1 MEFLFEKSLMGFCT
15 HSIKIVKTI
24 GLILSFLATF
34 LLADLVAEN
43 THDPEEIK
51 AKVAYVKIPQLEDLE
66 NNPVYIG
73 QIIGVTY
80 ELLLF
85 DAEFLEAKIKDEL
98 DKTQI
103 ELLSKMPKWKKVEKE
118 LFRATYYYKI
128 KGVKASIPPL
138 EVSAFS
144 NKDKYIDYSI
154 APKVTLQVTDLSK
167 NSRYA
172 NVMAKDLQV
181 LQYKTKDYDDKN
193 NILVVELAFKE
204 ANWEDFHIKEAI
216 KQGFDNASL
225 NQIKAKEGSVF
236 YYCVLPK
243 TIQNLSFDYFSLSNR
258 QFKTLSFSTI
268 PTQDTTGIQSDLI
281 PKNNFLVFSNVALL
295 ALCVF
300 FLVLFFLVL
309 FFIFGRKLIFLG
321 LGILCLGFVLYHLLF
336 TQKSALLLAHKKIR
350 ILPTQNSTILGL
362 SKNEMPIKIV
372 GSHGD
377 YYKILTPHEQIGW
390 VKKDEVK

>member
-1 MEFLFEKSLMGFCT
+1 MGFLFEKSLMSFCT
-15 HSIKIVKTI
+15 HSIKTLKII
-24 GLILSFLATF
+24 SLILSFLAAF
-34 LLADLVAEN
+34 LVAEDA
-43 THDPEEIK
+43 HDPEEIK

-66 NNPVYIG
+66 NTPVYIG
-73 QIIGVTY
+73 QTIGVTY
-80 ELLLF
+80 DLLLF
-85 DAEFLEAKIKDEL
+85 DAEFLEAKIKDGL

-128 KGVKASIPPL
+128 KGIRASVPSL

-144 NKDKYIDYSI
+144 NKDKYIDHSI
-154 APKVTLQVTDLSK
+154 APKVALQVTDLSK
-167 NSRYA
+167 NPRYA

-181 LQYKTKDYDDKN
+181 VQYKTKDYDDKN
-193 NILVVELAFKE
+193 NILVMELAFKE
-204 ANWEDFHIKEAI
+204 ATWEDFHIKEAI

-258 QFKTLSFSTI
+258 QFKTLSFSAI

-295 ALCVF
+295 ALCV
-300 FLVLFFLVL
+300 FFLVL

-362 SKNEMPIKIV
+362 SKDEMPIKIL
-372 GSHGD
+372 GSHDD

>member
-1 MEFLFEKSLMGFCT
+1 MGFLFEKSLMGFCT
-15 HSIKIVKTI
+15 HPIKILKI
-24 GLILSFLATF
+24 ISLILSLLVTF
-34 LLADLVAEN
+34 LVAEETN
-43 THDPEEIK
+43 ESEEIK

-80 ELLLF
+80 DLLLF
-85 DAEFLEAKIKDEL
+85 DAEFLEAKIKDGL

-128 KGVKASIPPL
+128 KGVKAIIPSL

-144 NKDKYIDYSI
+144 NKDKYIDHSI
-154 APKVTLQVTDLSK
+154 APKVALQVTDLSK
-167 NSRYA
+167 NPRYA
-172 NVMAKDLQV
+172 NIMAKNLQV

-193 NILVVELAFKE
+193 NILVMEIAFKE
-204 ANWEDFHIKEAI
+204 ATWEDFHIKEAI

-243 TIQNLSFDYFSLSNR
+243 TLQNLSFDYFSLSNR

-300 FLVLFFLVL
+300 FLVLFF
-309 FFIFGRKLIFLG
+309 IFGRKLIFLG

-362 SKNEMPIKIV
+362 SKDEMPIKIL
-372 GSHGD
+372 GSHDD

>member
-1 MEFLFEKSLMGFCT
+1 MGFLFEKSLMSFCT
-15 HSIKIVKTI
+15 HSIKILKI
-24 GLILSFLATF
+24 ISLILSFLVSF
-34 LLADLVAEN
+34 LVAEN
-43 THDPEEIK
+43 ANEPEEIK
-51 AKVAYVKIPQLEDLE
+51 AKVVYVKIPQLEDLE

-80 ELLLF
+80 DLLLF
-85 DAEFLEAKIKDEL
+85 DAAFLEAKIKDGW

-103 ELLSKMPKWKKVEKE
+103 ELLSKMPKWKKAEKE

-128 KGVKASIPPL
+128 KGVKAIIPSL

-144 NKDKYIDYSI
+144 NKDKYIDHSI
-154 APKVTLQVTDLSK
+154 APKVILQVTDLSK
-167 NSRYA
+167 NPRYA

-181 LQYKTKDYDDKN
+181 VQYKTKDYDDKN
-193 NILVVELAFKE
+193 NILVMELAFKE
-204 ANWEDFHIKEAI
+204 ATWEDFHIKEAL

-243 TIQNLSFDYFSLSNR
+243 TIQNLSFDYFSLSNK

-295 ALCVF
+295 ALCV
-300 FLVLFFLVL
+300 FFLVL

-362 SKNEMPIKIV
+362 SKNEMPIKIL
-372 GSHGD
+372 GSHDD

>member
-1 MEFLFEKSLMGFCT
+1 M
-15 HSIKIVKTI
+15 IKPCFNFHAFSMKTI
-24 GLILSFLATF
+24 TIVSLILSFWVTF
-34 LLADLVAEN
+34 LVAEETN
-43 THDPEEIK
+43 ESEEIK

-80 ELLLF
+80 DLLLF

-144 NKDKYIDYSI
+144 NKDKYIDHSI
-154 APKVTLQVTDLSK
+154 APKVALQVTDLSK
-167 NSRYA
+167 NPRYA

-181 LQYKTKDYDDKN
+181 VQYKTKDYDDKN
-193 NILVVELAFKE
+193 NILVMEIAFKE
-204 ANWEDFHIKEAI
+204 ATWEDFHIKEAI

-243 TIQNLSFDYFSLSNR
+243 TIQNLSFDYFSLSNK

-268 PTQDTTGIQSDLI
+268 PTQDITGIQSDLI

-295 ALCVF
+295 ALCV
-300 FLVLFFLVL
+300 FFLVL

-362 SKNEMPIKIV
+362 SKDEMPIKIL
-372 GSHGD
+372 GSHDD

>member
-1 MEFLFEKSLMGFCT
+1 MGFLFEKSLMTFCAY
-15 HSIKIVKTI
+15 SIKIVKTI

-34 LLADLVAEN
+34 LVADLVAEN

-51 AKVAYVKIPQLEDLE
+51 AKVVYVKIPRLEDLE

-73 QIIGVTY
+73 QTIGVTY
-80 ELLLF
+80 DLLLF

-128 KGVKASIPPL
+128 KGIKASIPSL

-167 NSRYA
+167 NPRYA

-204 ANWEDFHIKEAI
+204 ANWEDFHIKEAL

-300 FLVLFFLVL
+300 FLVLFF
-309 FFIFGRKLIFLG
+309 IFGHKLIFLG
-321 LGILCLGFVLYHLLF
+321 LGILCLGFVLYNLLF

-362 SKNEMPIKIV
+362 SKNEMPIKIL
-372 GSHGD
+372 GSHDD

>member
-1 MEFLFEKSLMGFCT
+1 MGFLFEKSLMSFCA
-15 HSIKIVKTI
+15 HSIKILKI
-24 GLILSFLATF
+24 ISLILS
-34 LLADLVAEN
+34 LLVAFLVAEDA
-43 THDPEEIK
+43 HEPEEIK

-66 NNPVYIG
+66 NTPVYIG
-73 QIIGVTY
+73 QTIGVTY
-80 ELLLF
+80 DLLLF
-85 DAEFLEAKIKDEL
+85 DAEFLEAKIKDGL

-103 ELLSKMPKWKKVEKE
+103 ELLNKMPKWKKVEQE

-128 KGVKASIPPL
+128 KGIRASIPSL

-144 NKDKYIDYSI
+144 NKDKYIDHSI
-154 APKVTLQVTDLSK
+154 APKVALQVTDLSK
-167 NSRYA
+167 NPRYA

-181 LQYKTKDYDDKN
+181 VQYKTKDYDDKN
-193 NILVVELAFKE
+193 NILVMELAFKE
-204 ANWEDFHIKEAI
+204 ANWEDFHVKEAI

-243 TIQNLSFDYFSLSNR
+243 TLQNLSFDYFSLSNR
-258 QFKTLSFSTI
+258 QFKTLSFSAI

-300 FLVLFFLVL
+300 FLVLFF
-309 FFIFGRKLIFLG
+309 IFGRKLIFLG
-321 LGILCLGFVLYHLLF
+321 LGVLCLGFVLYNLLF

-362 SKNEMPIKIV
+362 SRDEMPIKIL
-372 GSHGD
+372 GSHDD

>member
-1 MEFLFEKSLMGFCT
+1 MGFLFEKSLMSFCA
-15 HSIKIVKTI
+15 HSIKILKI
-24 GLILSFLATF
+24 ISLILS
-34 LLADLVAEN
+34 LLAAFLVAEDA
-43 THDPEEIK
+43 HEPEEIK

-66 NNPVYIG
+66 NTPVYIG
-73 QIIGVTY
+73 QTIGVTY
-80 ELLLF
+80 DLLLF
-85 DAEFLEAKIKDEL
+85 DAEFLEAKIKDGL

-128 KGVKASIPPL
+128 KGIRASIPSL

-154 APKVTLQVTDLSK
+154 APKVALQVTDLSK
-167 NSRYA
+167 NPRYA

-181 LQYKTKDYDDKN
+181 VQYKTKDYDDKN
-193 NILVVELAFKE
+193 NILVMELAFKE
-204 ANWEDFHIKEAI
+204 ANWEDFRIKEAI

-243 TIQNLSFDYFSLSNR
+243 TLQNLSFDYFSLSNR
-258 QFKTLSFSTI
+258 QFKTLSFSAI

-300 FLVLFFLVL
+300 FLVLFF
-309 FFIFGRKLIFLG
+309 IFGRKLIFLG
-321 LGILCLGFVLYHLLF
+321 LGVLCLGFVLYHLLF

-362 SKNEMPIKIV
+362 SRDEMPIKIL
-372 GSHGD
+372 GSHDD

>member
-1 MEFLFEKSLMGFCT
+1 MGFLFEKSLMTFCT

-24 GLILSFLATF
+24 GLVLSFLTAFLVTF
-34 LLADLVAEN
+34 LVAEN
-43 THDPEEIK
+43 ANEPEEIK
-51 AKVAYVKIPQLEDLE
+51 AKVVYVKIPQLEDLE

-73 QIIGVTY
+73 QTIGVTY
-80 ELLLF
+80 DLLLF

-118 LFRATYYYKI
+118 LFRAIYYYKI
-128 KGVKASIPPL
+128 KGIKASIPPL

-167 NSRYA
+167 NPRYA

-204 ANWEDFHIKEAI
+204 ANWEDFHIKEAL

-268 PTQDTTGIQSDLI
+268 PTQDNTGTQSDLI

-300 FLVLFFLVL
+300 FLVLFF
-309 FFIFGRKLIFLG
+309 IFGHKLIFLG
-321 LGILCLGFVLYHLLF
+321 LGILCLGFVLYNLLF
-336 TQKSALLLAHKKIR
+336 TQKSALLLAHQKIR

-362 SKNEMPIKIV
+362 SKNEMPIKIL
-372 GSHGD
+372 GSHDD

>member
-1 MEFLFEKSLMGFCT
+1 MGFLFEKSLMSFCA
-15 HSIKIVKTI
+15 HSIKIIKI
-24 GLILSFLATF
+24 ISLILS
-34 LLADLVAEN
+34 LLVAFLVAEDA
-43 THDPEEIK
+43 HEPEEIK

-66 NNPVYIG
+66 NTPVYIG
-73 QIIGVTY
+73 QTIGVTY
-80 ELLLF
+80 DLLLF
-85 DAEFLEAKIKDEL
+85 DAEFLEAKIKDGL

-128 KGVKASIPPL
+128 KGIKAIIPSL

-144 NKDKYIDYSI
+144 NKDKYIDHSI
-154 APKVTLQVTDLSK
+154 APKVALQVTDLSK
-167 NSRYA
+167 NPRYA

-181 LQYKTKDYDDKN
+181 VQYKTKDYDDKN
-193 NILVVELAFKE
+193 NILVMELAFKE

-243 TIQNLSFDYFSLSNR
+243 TLQNLSFDYFSLSNR
-258 QFKTLSFSTI
+258 QFKTLSFSAI

-300 FLVLFFLVL
+300 FLVLFF
-309 FFIFGRKLIFLG
+309 IFGRKLIFLG
-321 LGILCLGFVLYHLLF
+321 LGVLCLGFVLYHLLF

-362 SKNEMPIKIV
+362 SKDEMPIKIL
-372 GSHGD
+372 GSHDD

>member
-1 MEFLFEKSLMGFCT
+1 MTFCAR
-15 HSIKIVKTI
+15 SIKIVKTI
-24 GLILSFLATF
+24 GLILSFLAAF
-34 LLADLVAEN
+34 LVAEN

-51 AKVAYVKIPQLEDLE
+51 AKVVYVKIPRLEDLE

-73 QIIGVTY
+73 QTIGVTY
-80 ELLLF
+80 DLLLF

-167 NSRYA
+167 NPRYA

-204 ANWEDFHIKEAI
+204 ANWEDFHIKEAL

-225 NQIKAKEGSVF
+225 SQIKAKEGSVF
-236 YYCVLPK
+236 YFCVLPK

-300 FLVLFFLVL
+300 FLVLFF
-309 FFIFGRKLIFLG
+309 IFGRKLIFLG
-321 LGILCLGFVLYHLLF
+321 LGILCLGFVLYNLLF

-362 SKNEMPIKIV
+362 SKNEMPIKIL
-372 GSHGD
+372 GSHDD

>member
-1 MEFLFEKSLMGFCT
+1 MKALA
-15 HSIKIVKTI
+15 II

-34 LLADLVAEN
+34 LVADDTNQNANEQ
-43 THDPEEIK
+43 EEIK
-51 AKVAYVKIPQLEDLE
+51 AKVAYVKISRLEDLE

-73 QIIGVTY
+73 QVIGVTY
-80 ELLLF
+80 DLLLF
-85 DAEFLEAKIKDEL
+85 DAQFLEAKIKDDL

-103 ELLSKMPKWKKVEKE
+103 EPLSKMPKWKKVEKE

-128 KGVKASIPPL
+128 KGMKASIPSL

-154 APKVTLQVTDLSK
+154 APKVDLQVTDLSQ
-167 NSRYA
+167 NPRYA
-172 NVMAKDLQV
+172 KIMAKDLQV

-193 NILVVELAFKE
+193 NILVMELAFKE
-204 ANWEDFHIKEAI
+204 ANWEDFNIKEAI

-225 NQIKAKEGSVF
+225 NQIKAKEGNVF

-243 TIQNLSFDYFSLSNR
+243 TLQSLSFDYFSLSNR
-258 QFKTLSFSTI
+258 QFKTLSFSVI
-268 PTQDTTGIQSDLI
+268 PTQDTTGIQSDLV
-281 PKNNFLVFSNVALL
+281 PKNNFLVFSNVVLL
-295 ALCVF
+295 ALCV
-300 FLVLFFLVL
+300 FFLVL

-336 TQKSALLLAHKKIR
+336 TQKSAVLLAHKKIR

-362 SKNEMPIKIV
+362 SKNEMPIKIL
-372 GSHGD
+372 GSHDD
-377 YYKILTPHEQIGW
+377 YYKVLTPHEQIGW
-390 VKKDEVK
+390 VKKNEIK

>member
-1 MEFLFEKSLMGFCT
+1 MGFLFEKSLMSFCA
-15 HSIKIVKTI
+15 HSIKILKI
-24 GLILSFLATF
+24 ISLILS
-34 LLADLVAEN
+34 LLVAFLVAEDA
-43 THDPEEIK
+43 HEPEEIK

-66 NNPVYIG
+66 NTPVYIG
-73 QIIGVTY
+73 QTIGVTY
-80 ELLLF
+80 DLLLF
-85 DAEFLEAKIKDEL
+85 DAEFLEAKIKDGL

-103 ELLSKMPKWKKVEKE
+103 ELLNKMPKWKKVEKE

-128 KGVKASIPPL
+128 KGIRASIPSL

-144 NKDKYIDYSI
+144 NKDKYIDHSI
-154 APKVTLQVTDLSK
+154 APKVALQVTDLSK
-167 NSRYA
+167 NPRYA

-181 LQYKTKDYDDKN
+181 VQYKTKDYDDKN
-193 NILVVELAFKE
+193 NILVMELAFKE
-204 ANWEDFHIKEAI
+204 ANWEDFHVKEAI

-243 TIQNLSFDYFSLSNR
+243 TLQNLSFDYFSLSNR
-258 QFKTLSFSTI
+258 QFKTLSFSAI

-300 FLVLFFLVL
+300 FLVLFF
-309 FFIFGRKLIFLG
+309 IFGRKLIFLG
-321 LGILCLGFVLYHLLF
+321 LGILCLGFVLYNLLF

-362 SKNEMPIKIV
+362 SRDEMPIKIL
-372 GSHGD
+372 GSHDD

>member
-1 MEFLFEKSLMGFCT
+1 MTFCA

-24 GLILSFLATF
+24 GLILSFLAAF
-34 LLADLVAEN
+34 LVAEN

-51 AKVAYVKIPQLEDLE
+51 AKVVYVKIPRLEDLE

-73 QIIGVTY
+73 QTIGVTY
-80 ELLLF
+80 DLLLF

-128 KGVKASIPPL
+128 KGVKASIPSL

-144 NKDKYIDYSI
+144 NKDKYIDHSI

-167 NSRYA
+167 NPRYA

-204 ANWEDFHIKEAI
+204 ATWEDFHIKEAL

-243 TIQNLSFDYFSLSNR
+243 TLQNLSFDYFSLSNK
-258 QFKTLSFSTI
+258 QFKTLSFSAI

-295 ALCVF
+295 ALCV
-300 FLVLFFLVL
+300 FFLVL

-362 SKNEMPIKIV
+362 SKNEMPIKIL
-372 GSHGD
+372 GSHDD

>member
-1 MEFLFEKSLMGFCT
+1 MGFLFEKSLMSFCA
-15 HSIKIVKTI
+15 HSIKIIKVI
-24 GLILSFLATF
+24 GLILS
-34 LLADLVAEN
+34 LLAAFLVAEGA
-43 THDPEEIK
+43 HDPEEIK

-66 NNPVYIG
+66 NTPVYIG
-73 QIIGVTY
+73 QTIGVTY
-80 ELLLF
+80 DLLLF
-85 DAEFLEAKIKDEL
+85 DAEFLEAKIKDGL

-103 ELLSKMPKWKKVEKE
+103 ELLNKMPKWKKVEKE

-128 KGVKASIPPL
+128 KGIRASVPSL

-144 NKDKYIDYSI
+144 NKDKYIDHSI

-167 NSRYA
+167 NPRYA

-181 LQYKTKDYDDKN
+181 VQYKTKDYDDKN
-193 NILVVELAFKE
+193 NILVMELAFKE

-243 TIQNLSFDYFSLSNR
+243 TLQSLSFDYFSLSNR
-258 QFKTLSFSTI
+258 QFKTLSFSAI

-300 FLVLFFLVL
+300 FLVLFF
-309 FFIFGRKLIFLG
+309 IFGRKLIFLG
-321 LGILCLGFVLYHLLF
+321 LGILCLGFVLYNLLF

-362 SKNEMPIKIV
+362 SKDEMPIKIL
-372 GSHGD
+372 GSHDD

>member
-1 MEFLFEKSLMGFCT
+1 MGFLFEKSLMSFFA
-15 HSIKIVKTI
+15 HPIKILRI
-24 GLILSFLATF
+24 ISLILSFLAGF
-34 LLADLVAEN
+34 LVAEN
-43 THDPEEIK
+43 TSEPEEIK

-80 ELLLF
+80 DLLLF
-85 DAEFLEAKIKDEL
+85 DAEFLEAKIKDGL

-103 ELLSKMPKWKKVEKE
+103 ELLNKMPKWKKVEKE

-128 KGVKASIPPL
+128 KGIKASIPPL

-144 NKDKYIDYSI
+144 NKDKYIDHSI
-154 APKVTLQVTDLSK
+154 APKVALQVTDLSK
-167 NSRYA
+167 NPRYA

-181 LQYKTKDYDDKN
+181 VQYKTKDYDDKN
-193 NILVVELAFKE
+193 NILVMEIAFKE
-204 ANWEDFHIKEAI
+204 ATWEDFHIKEAL

-243 TIQNLSFDYFSLSNR
+243 TLQNLSFDYFSLSNK

-295 ALCVF
+295 ALCV
-300 FLVLFFLVL
+300 FFLVL

-362 SKNEMPIKIV
+362 SKNEMPIKIL
-372 GSHGD
+372 GSHDD

>member
-1 MEFLFEKSLMGFCT
+1 MGFLFEKSLMTFCT
-15 HSIKIVKTI
+15 HPIKIIKTI
-24 GLILSFLATF
+24 SLVLSLLATF
-34 LLADLVAEN
+34 LVADLVAEN

-51 AKVAYVKIPQLEDLE
+51 AKVVYVKIPRLEDLE

-73 QIIGVTY
+73 QTIGVTY
-80 ELLLF
+80 DLLLF

-167 NSRYA
+167 NPRYA

-204 ANWEDFHIKEAI
+204 ANWEDFHIKEAL

-225 NQIKAKEGSVF
+225 SQIKAKEGSVF

-300 FLVLFFLVL
+300 FLVLFF
-309 FFIFGRKLIFLG
+309 IFGRKLIFLG
-321 LGILCLGFVLYHLLF
+321 LGILCLGFVLYNLLF

-362 SKNEMPIKIV
+362 SKNEMPIKIL
-372 GSHGD
+372 GSHDD

>member
-1 MEFLFEKSLMGFCT
+1 MGFLFEKSLMGFCA

-24 GLILSFLATF
+24 GLILSLLATF
-34 LLADLVAEN
+34 LVAEN

-73 QIIGVTY
+73 QTIGITY
-80 ELLLF
+80 DLLLF
-85 DAEFLEAKIKDEL
+85 DAEFLEAKIKDGL

-128 KGVKASIPPL
+128 KGVKASIPSL

-144 NKDKYIDYSI
+144 NKDKYIDHSI

-167 NSRYA
+167 NPRYA

-204 ANWEDFHIKEAI
+204 ANWEDFHIKEAL

-300 FLVLFFLVL
+300 FLVLFF
-309 FFIFGRKLIFLG
+309 IFWRKLIFLG
-321 LGILCLGFVLYHLLF
+321 LGILCLGFVLYNLLF

-362 SKNEMPIKIV
+362 SKNEMPIKIL
-372 GSHGD
+372 GSHDD

>member
-1 MEFLFEKSLMGFCT
+1 MGFLFEKSLMSFFA
-15 HSIKIVKTI
+15 HSIKILKI
-24 GLILSFLATF
+24 ISLILSFWVSFWTSF
-34 LLADLVAEN
+34 LVAEN
-43 THDPEEIK
+43 TSESEEIK
-51 AKVAYVKIPQLEDLE
+51 AKVVYVKIPQLEDLE

-80 ELLLF
+80 DLLLF
-85 DAEFLEAKIKDEL
+85 DAEFLEAKIKDGL

-103 ELLSKMPKWKKVEKE
+103 ELLNKMPKWKKVEKE

-128 KGVKASIPPL
+128 KGVKASIPSL

-144 NKDKYIDYSI
+144 NKDKYIDHSI
-154 APKVTLQVTDLSK
+154 APKVALQVTDLSK
-167 NSRYA
+167 NPRYA

-181 LQYKTKDYDDKN
+181 VQYKTKDYDDKN
-193 NILVVELAFKE
+193 NILVMELAFKE
-204 ANWEDFHIKEAI
+204 ATWEDFHIKEAI

-243 TIQNLSFDYFSLSNR
+243 TLQNLSFDYFSLSNK
-258 QFKTLSFSTI
+258 QFKTLSFSAI

-295 ALCVF
+295 ALCV
-300 FLVLFFLVL
+300 FFLVL

-362 SKNEMPIKIV
+362 SKNEMPIKIL
-372 GSHGD
+372 GSHDD

-390 VKKDEVK
+390 VKKDEIK

>member
-1 MEFLFEKSLMGFCT
+1 MTFCT
-15 HSIKIVKTI
+15 RSIKIVKTI
-24 GLILSFLATF
+24 GLILSLLATF
-34 LLADLVAEN
+34 LVADLVAEN

-51 AKVAYVKIPQLEDLE
+51 AKVVYVKIPRLEDLE

-73 QIIGVTY
+73 QTIGVTY
-80 ELLLF
+80 DLLLF

-118 LFRATYYYKI
+118 LFRAIYYYKI
-128 KGVKASIPPL
+128 KGIKASIPPL

-167 NSRYA
+167 NPRYA

-204 ANWEDFHIKEAI
+204 ANWEDFHIKEAL

-243 TIQNLSFDYFSLSNR
+243 TLQNLSFDYFSLSNR

-281 PKNNFLVFSNVALL
+281 PKNNFLVFSNVTLL

-300 FLVLFFLVL
+300 FLVLFF
-309 FFIFGRKLIFLG
+309 IFGCKLIFLG
-321 LGILCLGFVLYHLLF
+321 LGILCLGFVLYNLLF

-362 SKNEMPIKIV
+362 SKNEMPIKIL
-372 GSHGD
+372 GSHDD

>member
-1 MEFLFEKSLMGFCT
+1 MTFCT

-24 GLILSFLATF
+24 GLILSLLATF
-34 LLADLVAEN
+34 LVADLIAEN

-73 QIIGVTY
+73 QTIGVTY
-80 ELLLF
+80 DLLLF

-128 KGVKASIPPL
+128 KGIKASIPPL

-167 NSRYA
+167 NPRYA

-204 ANWEDFHIKEAI
+204 ANWEDFHIKEAL

-300 FLVLFFLVL
+300 FLVLFF
-309 FFIFGRKLIFLG
+309 IFGRKLIFLG

-362 SKNEMPIKIV
+362 SKNEMPIKIL
-372 GSHGD
+372 GSHDD

>member
-1 MEFLFEKSLMGFCT
+1 MGFLFEKSLMGFCA

-24 GLILSFLATF
+24 GLILSLLATF
-34 LLADLVAEN
+34 LVADLVAEN
-43 THDPEEIK
+43 AHDTEEIK
-51 AKVAYVKIPQLEDLE
+51 AKVVYVKIPQLEDLE

-80 ELLLF
+80 DLLLF
-85 DAEFLEAKIKDEL
+85 DAQFLEAKIKDGL

-128 KGVKASIPPL
+128 KGVKASIPSL

-144 NKDKYIDYSI
+144 NKDKYIDHSI

-167 NSRYA
+167 NPRYA
-172 NVMAKDLQV
+172 NIMAKDLQV

-204 ANWEDFHIKEAI
+204 ANWEDFHIKEAL

-300 FLVLFFLVL
+300 FLVLFF
-309 FFIFGRKLIFLG
+309 IFGRKLIFLG

-362 SKNEMPIKIV
+362 SKNEMPIKIL
-372 GSHGD
+372 GSHDD

>member
-1 MEFLFEKSLMGFCT
+1 MGFLFEKSLMSFCA
-15 HSIKIVKTI
+15 HSIKIIKVI
-24 GLILSFLATF
+24 GLILSFLAAF
-34 LLADLVAEN
+34 LVAEDA
-43 THDPEEIK
+43 HEPEEIK

-66 NNPVYIG
+66 NTPVYIG
-73 QIIGVTY
+73 QTIGVTY
-80 ELLLF
+80 DLLLF
-85 DAEFLEAKIKDEL
+85 DAEFLEAKIKDGL

-128 KGVKASIPPL
+128 KGIKAIIPSL

-154 APKVTLQVTDLSK
+154 APKVALQVTDLSK
-167 NSRYA
+167 NPRYA

-181 LQYKTKDYDDKN
+181 VQYKTKDYDDKN
-193 NILVVELAFKE
+193 NILVMELAFKE
-204 ANWEDFHIKEAI
+204 ATWEDFHIKEAI

-225 NQIKAKEGSVF
+225 NQVKAKEGSVF

-243 TIQNLSFDYFSLSNR
+243 TLQNLSFDYFSLSNR
-258 QFKTLSFSTI
+258 QFKTLSFSAI

-300 FLVLFFLVL
+300 FLVLFF
-309 FFIFGRKLIFLG
+309 IFGRKLIFLG
-321 LGILCLGFVLYHLLF
+321 LGILCLGFVLYNLLF

-362 SKNEMPIKIV
+362 SKDEMPIKIL
-372 GSHGD
+372 GSHDD

-390 VKKDEVK
+390 VKKNEVK

>member
-1 MEFLFEKSLMGFCT
+1 MGFLFEKSLMGFCA
-15 HSIKIVKTI
+15 HSIKILKI
-24 GLILSFLATF
+24 ISLILSFLVAF
-34 LLADLVAEN
+34 LVAEN
-43 THDPEEIK
+43 THEPEEIK

-80 ELLLF
+80 DLLLF
-85 DAEFLEAKIKDEL
+85 DAEFLEAKIKDGW

-128 KGVKASIPPL
+128 KGVKAIIPSL

-144 NKDKYIDYSI
+144 NKDKYIDHSI
-154 APKVTLQVTDLSK
+154 APKVALQVTDLSK
-167 NSRYA
+167 NPRYA

-181 LQYKTKDYDDKN
+181 VQYKTKDYDDKN
-193 NILVVELAFKE
+193 NILVMELAFKE
-204 ANWEDFHIKEAI
+204 ANWENFHIKEAL

-225 NQIKAKEGSVF
+225 SQIKAKEGSVF

-243 TIQNLSFDYFSLSNR
+243 TIQSLSFDYFSLSNR
-258 QFKTLSFSTI
+258 QFKTLSFSAI

-295 ALCVF
+295 ALCV
-300 FLVLFFLVL
+300 FFLVL

-362 SKNEMPIKIV
+362 SKDEMPIKIL
-372 GSHGD
+372 GSHDD

>member
-1 MEFLFEKSLMGFCT
+1 MGFLFEKSLMTFCA

-34 LLADLVAEN
+34 LVADLVAEN

-51 AKVAYVKIPQLEDLE
+51 AKVVYVKIPRLEDLE

-73 QIIGVTY
+73 QTIGVTY
-80 ELLLF
+80 DLLLF

-103 ELLSKMPKWKKVEKE
+103 ELLSKMPKWKKVERE

-128 KGVKASIPPL
+128 KGIKASIPPL

-167 NSRYA
+167 NPRYA

-204 ANWEDFHIKEAI
+204 ATWEDFHIKEAL

-300 FLVLFFLVL
+300 FLVLFF
-309 FFIFGRKLIFLG
+309 IFGRKLIFLG
-321 LGILCLGFVLYHLLF
+321 LGTLCLGFVLYNLLF

-362 SKNEMPIKIV
+362 SKNEMPIKIL
-372 GSHGD
+372 GSHDD

>member
-1 MEFLFEKSLMGFCT
+1 MGFLFEKSLMSFCA
-15 HSIKIVKTI
+15 HSIKILKI
-24 GLILSFLATF
+24 ISLILS
-34 LLADLVAEN
+34 LLAAFLVAEDA
-43 THDPEEIK
+43 HEPEEIK

-66 NNPVYIG
+66 NTPVYIG
-73 QIIGVTY
+73 QTIGVTY
-80 ELLLF
+80 DLLLF
-85 DAEFLEAKIKDEL
+85 DAEFLEAKIKDGW

-103 ELLSKMPKWKKVEKE
+103 ELLNKMPKWKKVEKE

-128 KGVKASIPPL
+128 KGIKAIIPSL

-144 NKDKYIDYSI
+144 NKDKYIDHSI

-167 NSRYA
+167 NPRYA

-181 LQYKTKDYDDKN
+181 VQYKTKDYDDKN
-193 NILVVELAFKE
+193 NILVMELAFKE
-204 ANWEDFHIKEAI
+204 ATWEDFHIKEAI

-243 TIQNLSFDYFSLSNR
+243 TLQNLSFDYFSLSNK

-295 ALCVF
+295 ALCV
-300 FLVLFFLVL
+300 FFLVL

-362 SKNEMPIKIV
+362 SKNEMPIKIL
-372 GSHGD
+372 GSHDD

>member
-1 MEFLFEKSLMGFCT
+1 MGFLFEKSLMSFFA
-15 HSIKIVKTI
+15 HSVKILKI
-24 GLILSFLATF
+24 ISLILSFWVSFWTSF
-34 LLADLVAEN
+34 LVAEDA
-43 THDPEEIK
+43 HGPEEIK

-66 NNPVYIG
+66 NTPVYIG

-80 ELLLF
+80 DLLLF
-85 DAEFLEAKIKDEL
+85 DAEFLEAKIKDGL

-103 ELLSKMPKWKKVEKE
+103 ELLNKMPKWKKVEKE

-128 KGVKASIPPL
+128 KGVKAIIPPL

-144 NKDKYIDYSI
+144 NKDKYIDHSI
-154 APKVTLQVTDLSK
+154 APKVALQVTDLSK
-167 NSRYA
+167 NPRYA
-172 NVMAKDLQV
+172 NVMAKDLQIV
-181 LQYKTKDYDDKN
+181 QYKTKDYDDKN
-193 NILVVELAFKE
+193 NILVMEIAFKE
-204 ANWEDFHIKEAI
+204 ANWEDFRIKEAI

-300 FLVLFFLVL
+300 FLVLFF
-309 FFIFGRKLIFLG
+309 IFGRKLIFLG

-336 TQKSALLLAHKKIR
+336 TQKSAILLAHKKIR

-362 SKNEMPIKIV
+362 SKDEMPIKIL
-372 GSHGD
+372 GSHDD

>member
-1 MEFLFEKSLMGFCT
+1 MGFLFEKSLMSFCA
-15 HSIKIVKTI
+15 HSIKILKVI
-24 GLILSFLATF
+24 GLILS
-34 LLADLVAEN
+34 LLVAFLVAEDA
-43 THDPEEIK
+43 HEPEEIK

-66 NNPVYIG
+66 NTPVYIG
-73 QIIGVTY
+73 QTIGVTY
-80 ELLLF
+80 DLLLF
-85 DAEFLEAKIKDEL
+85 DAEFLEAKIKDGL

-103 ELLSKMPKWKKVEKE
+103 ELLNKMPKWKKVEQE

-128 KGVKASIPPL
+128 KGVKAIIPSL

-154 APKVTLQVTDLSK
+154 APKVALQVTDLSK
-167 NSRYA
+167 NPRYA

-181 LQYKTKDYDDKN
+181 VQYKTKDYDDKN
-193 NILVVELAFKE
+193 NILVMELAFKE
-204 ANWEDFHIKEAI
+204 ANWEDFHVKEAL

-243 TIQNLSFDYFSLSNR
+243 TLQNLSFDYFSLSNR
-258 QFKTLSFSTI
+258 QFKTLSFSAI

-295 ALCVF
+295 ALCV
-300 FLVLFFLVL
+300 FFLVL

-362 SKNEMPIKIV
+362 SKDEMPIKIL
-372 GSHGD
+372 GSHDD

-390 VKKDEVK
+390 VKKNEIK

>member
-1 MEFLFEKSLMGFCT
+1 MGFLFEKSLMSFCA
-15 HSIKIVKTI
+15 HSIKILKI
-24 GLILSFLATF
+24 ISLILS
-34 LLADLVAEN
+34 LLAAFLVAEDA
-43 THDPEEIK
+43 HEPEEIK

-66 NNPVYIG
+66 NTPVYIG
-73 QIIGVTY
+73 QTIGVTY
-80 ELLLF
+80 DLLLF

-128 KGVKASIPPL
+128 KGIRASIPSL

-144 NKDKYIDYSI
+144 NKDKYIDHSI
-154 APKVTLQVTDLSK
+154 APKVALQVTDLSK
-167 NSRYA
+167 NPRYA

-181 LQYKTKDYDDKN
+181 VQYKTKDYDDKN
-193 NILVVELAFKE
+193 NILVMELAFKE
-204 ANWEDFHIKEAI
+204 ANWEDFHVKEAI

-243 TIQNLSFDYFSLSNR
+243 TLQNLSFDYFSLSNK
-258 QFKTLSFSTI
+258 QFRTLSFSTI

-295 ALCVF
+295 ALCV
-300 FLVLFFLVL
+300 FFLVL

-362 SKNEMPIKIV
+362 SKDEMPIKIL
-372 GSHGD
+372 GSHDD

>member
-1 MEFLFEKSLMGFCT
+1 MGFLFEKSLMSFCA
-15 HSIKIVKTI
+15 HSIKILKI
-24 GLILSFLATF
+24 ISLILS
-34 LLADLVAEN
+34 LLAAFLVAEN
-43 THDPEEIK
+43 AHEPEEIK

-66 NNPVYIG
+66 NTPVYIG

-80 ELLLF
+80 DLLLF
-85 DAEFLEAKIKDEL
+85 DAEFLEAKIKDGL

-103 ELLSKMPKWKKVEKE
+103 ELLNKMPKWKKVEKE

-128 KGVKASIPPL
+128 KGIRASIPSL

-144 NKDKYIDYSI
+144 NKDKYIDHSI
-154 APKVTLQVTDLSK
+154 APKVALQVTDLSK
-167 NSRYA
+167 NPRYA

-181 LQYKTKDYDDKN
+181 VQYKTKDYDDKN
-193 NILVVELAFKE
+193 NILVMELAFKE
-204 ANWEDFHIKEAI
+204 ATWEDFHIKEAI

-243 TIQNLSFDYFSLSNR
+243 TIQSLSFDYFSLSNR
-258 QFKTLSFSTI
+258 QFKTLSFSAI

-295 ALCVF
+295 ALCV
-300 FLVLFFLVL
+300 FFLVL

-362 SKNEMPIKIV
+362 SKNEMPIKIL
-372 GSHGD
+372 GSHDD

>member
-1 MEFLFEKSLMGFCT
+1 MGFLFEKSLMSFCT
-15 HSIKIVKTI
+15 HSIKTLKII
-24 GLILSFLATF
+24 SLILSFLVSFWTSF
-34 LLADLVAEN
+34 LVAEDA
-43 THDPEEIK
+43 HEPEEIK
-51 AKVAYVKIPQLEDLE
+51 AKVVYVKIPQLEDLE

-80 ELLLF
+80 DLLLF
-85 DAEFLEAKIKDEL
+85 DAEFLEAKIKDGL

-103 ELLSKMPKWKKVEKE
+103 ELLSRMPKWKKVEKE

-128 KGVKASIPPL
+128 KGIKAIIPSL

-154 APKVTLQVTDLSK
+154 APKVALQVTDLSK
-167 NSRYA
+167 NPRYA

-181 LQYKTKDYDDKN
+181 VQYKTKDYDDKN
-193 NILVVELAFKE
+193 NILVMEIAFKE
-204 ANWEDFHIKEAI
+204 ANWEDFRIKEAI

-243 TIQNLSFDYFSLSNR
+243 TLQNLSFDYFSLSNR
-258 QFKTLSFSTI
+258 QFKTLSFSAI

-300 FLVLFFLVL
+300 FLVLFF
-309 FFIFGRKLIFLG
+309 IFGRKLIFLG
-321 LGILCLGFVLYHLLF
+321 LGVLCLGFVLYHLLF

-362 SKNEMPIKIV
+362 SKDEMPIKIL
-372 GSHGD
+372 GSHDD

>member
-1 MEFLFEKSLMGFCT
+1 MGFLFEKSLMSFCA
-15 HSIKIVKTI
+15 HSIKIIKVI
-24 GLILSFLATF
+24 GLILSFLAAF
-34 LLADLVAEN
+34 LVAEDA
-43 THDPEEIK
+43 HEPEEIK

-66 NNPVYIG
+66 NTPVYIG
-73 QIIGVTY
+73 QTIGVTY
-80 ELLLF
+80 DLLLF
-85 DAEFLEAKIKDEL
+85 DAEFLEAKIKDGL

-103 ELLSKMPKWKKVEKE
+103 ELLNKMPKWKKVEKE

-128 KGVKASIPPL
+128 KGIRASIPSL

-144 NKDKYIDYSI
+144 NKDKYIDHSI
-154 APKVTLQVTDLSK
+154 APKVALQVTDLSK
-167 NSRYA
+167 NPRYA

-181 LQYKTKDYDDKN
+181 VQYKTKDYDDKN
-193 NILVVELAFKE
+193 NILVMELAFKE
-204 ANWEDFHIKEAI
+204 ATWEDFHVKEAL

-243 TIQNLSFDYFSLSNR
+243 TIQSLSFDYFSLSNR
-258 QFKTLSFSTI
+258 QFKTLSFSAI

-300 FLVLFFLVL
+300 FLVLFF
-309 FFIFGRKLIFLG
+309 IFGRKLIFLG
-321 LGILCLGFVLYHLLF
+321 LGILCLGFVLYNLLF

-362 SKNEMPIKIV
+362 SKDEMPIKIL
-372 GSHGD
+372 GSHDD

>member
-1 MEFLFEKSLMGFCT
+1 MTFCAR
-15 HSIKIVKTI
+15 SIKIVKTI
-24 GLILSFLATF
+24 SLILSLLATF
-34 LLADLVAEN
+34 LVADLVAEN

-51 AKVAYVKIPQLEDLE
+51 AKVVYVKIPRLEDLE

-73 QIIGVTY
+73 QTIGVTY
-80 ELLLF
+80 DLLLF

-128 KGVKASIPPL
+128 KGIKASIPPL

-167 NSRYA
+167 NPRYA

-204 ANWEDFHIKEAI
+204 ATWEDFHIKEAL

-225 NQIKAKEGSVF
+225 SQIKAKEGSVF

-268 PTQDTTGIQSDLI
+268 PTQDTTGIQSVLI

-300 FLVLFFLVL
+300 FLVLFF
-309 FFIFGRKLIFLG
+309 IFGRKLILLG
-321 LGILCLGFVLYHLLF
+321 LGILCLGFVLYNLLF

-362 SKNEMPIKIV
+362 SKNEMPIKIL
-372 GSHGD
+372 GSHDD

>member
-1 MEFLFEKSLMGFCT
+1 MGFLFEKSLMGFFA
-15 HSIKIVKTI
+15 HSIKILKI
-24 GLILSFLATF
+24 ISLILS
-34 LLADLVAEN
+34 LLVSFWTSFLVAEN
-43 THDPEEIK
+43 TSESEEIK
-51 AKVAYVKIPQLEDLE
+51 AKVVYVKIPQLEDLE

-80 ELLLF
+80 DLLLF
-85 DAEFLEAKIKDEL
+85 DAEFLEAKIKDGL

-144 NKDKYIDYSI
+144 NKDKYIDHSI
-154 APKVTLQVTDLSK
+154 APKVALQVTDLSK
-167 NSRYA
+167 NPRYA

-181 LQYKTKDYDDKN
+181 VQYKTKDYDDKN
-193 NILVVELAFKE
+193 NILVMELAFKE

-243 TIQNLSFDYFSLSNR
+243 TLQNLSFDYFSLSNR
-258 QFKTLSFSTI
+258 QFKTLSFSAI

-300 FLVLFFLVL
+300 FVVL

-362 SKNEMPIKIV
+362 SKNEMPIKIL
-372 GSHGD
+372 GSHDD

>member
-1 MEFLFEKSLMGFCT
+1 MGFLFEKSLMSFFA
-15 HSIKIVKTI
+15 HSVKILKI
-24 GLILSFLATF
+24 ISLILSFWVSFWTSF
-34 LLADLVAEN
+34 LVAEDA
-43 THDPEEIK
+43 HEPEEIK

-80 ELLLF
+80 DLLLF
-85 DAEFLEAKIKDEL
+85 DAEFLEAKIKDGL

-103 ELLSKMPKWKKVEKE
+103 ELLNKMPKWKKVEKE

-128 KGVKASIPPL
+128 KGVKASIPSL

-144 NKDKYIDYSI
+144 NKDKYIDHSI
-154 APKVTLQVTDLSK
+154 APKVALQVTDLSK
-167 NSRYA
+167 NPRYA

-181 LQYKTKDYDDKN
+181 VQYKTKDYDDKN
-193 NILVVELAFKE
+193 NILVMELAFKE
-204 ANWEDFHIKEAI
+204 ATWEDFHIKEAI
-216 KQGFDNASL
+216 KQGFDNVSL

-243 TIQNLSFDYFSLSNR
+243 TLQNLSFDYFSLSNK
-258 QFKTLSFSTI
+258 QFKTLSFSAI

-281 PKNNFLVFSNVALL
+281 PKNNFLVFSNMALL
-295 ALCVF
+295 ALCV
-300 FLVLFFLVL
+300 FFLVL

-362 SKNEMPIKIV
+362 SKDEMPITIL
-372 GSHGD
+372 GSHDD

>member
-1 MEFLFEKSLMGFCT
+1 MTFCT
-15 HSIKIVKTI
+15 RSIKIVKTI

-34 LLADLVAEN
+34 LVADLVAEN

-51 AKVAYVKIPQLEDLE
+51 AKVVYVKIPRLEDLE

-73 QIIGVTY
+73 QTIGVTY
-80 ELLLF
+80 DLLLF

-167 NSRYA
+167 NPRYA

-204 ANWEDFHIKEAI
+204 ATWEDFHIKEAL

-300 FLVLFFLVL
+300 FLVLFF
-309 FFIFGRKLIFLG
+309 IFGRKLILLG
-321 LGILCLGFVLYHLLF
+321 LGILCLGFVLYNLLF

-362 SKNEMPIKIV
+362 SKNEMPIKIL
-372 GSHGD
+372 GSHDD

>member
-1 MEFLFEKSLMGFCT
+1 MGFLFEKSLMTFCA

-24 GLILSFLATF
+24 GLILSLLATF
-34 LLADLVAEN
+34 LVADLVAEN

-51 AKVAYVKIPQLEDLE
+51 AKVVYVKIPRLEDLE

-73 QIIGVTY
+73 QTIGVTY
-80 ELLLF
+80 DLLLF

-128 KGVKASIPPL
+128 KGIKASIPPL

-167 NSRYA
+167 NPRYA

-204 ANWEDFHIKEAI
+204 ATWEDFHIKEAL

-300 FLVLFFLVL
+300 FLVLFF
-309 FFIFGRKLIFLG
+309 IFGHKLIFLG
-321 LGILCLGFVLYHLLF
+321 LGILCLGFVLYNLLF

-362 SKNEMPIKIV
+362 SKNEMPIKIL
-372 GSHGD
+372 GSHDD

>member
-1 MEFLFEKSLMGFCT
+1 MTFCA

-24 GLILSFLATF
+24 GLILSLLATF
-34 LLADLVAEN
+34 LVVDLVAEN

-51 AKVAYVKIPQLEDLE
+51 AKVVYVKIPRLEDLE

-73 QIIGVTY
+73 QTIGVTY
-80 ELLLF
+80 DLLLF

-128 KGVKASIPPL
+128 KGIKASIPPL

-167 NSRYA
+167 NPRYA

-204 ANWEDFHIKEAI
+204 ATWEDFHIKEAL

-243 TIQNLSFDYFSLSNR
+243 TIQNLSFDYFSLSDR

-300 FLVLFFLVL
+300 FLVLFF
-309 FFIFGRKLIFLG
+309 IFGRKLILLG

-362 SKNEMPIKIV
+362 SKNEMPIKIL
-372 GSHGD
+372 GSHDD

>member
-1 MEFLFEKSLMGFCT
+1 M
-15 HSIKIVKTI
+15 KTI
-24 GLILSFLATF
+24 AIVSLILS
-34 LLADLVAEN
+34 LLVSLLVAEN
-43 THDPEEIK
+43 THEPEEIK
-51 AKVAYVKIPQLEDLE
+51 AKVVYVKIPQLEDLE

-80 ELLLF
+80 DLLLF
-85 DAEFLEAKIKDEL
+85 DAEFLEAKIKDGW

-103 ELLSKMPKWKKVEKE
+103 ELLNKMPKWKKVEKE

-144 NKDKYIDYSI
+144 NKDKYIDHSI

-167 NSRYA
+167 NPRYA

-181 LQYKTKDYDDKN
+181 VQYKTKDYDDKN
-193 NILVVELAFKE
+193 NILVMEIAFKE
-204 ANWEDFHIKEAI
+204 ATWEDFHIKEAI

-243 TIQNLSFDYFSLSNR
+243 TLQNLSFDYFSLSNR

-281 PKNNFLVFSNVALL
+281 PKNNFLVFSNVALVALL
-295 ALCVF
+295 ALCV
-300 FLVLFFLVL
+300 FFLVL

-362 SKNEMPIKIV
+362 SKNEMPIKIL
-372 GSHGD
+372 GSHDD

>member
-1 MEFLFEKSLMGFCT
+1 MGFLFEKSLMSFCT
-15 HSIKIVKTI
+15 HSIKIIKVI
-24 GLILSFLATF
+24 GLILSFLAAF
-34 LLADLVAEN
+34 LVAEDA
-43 THDPEEIK
+43 HEPEEIK

-66 NNPVYIG
+66 NTPVYIG

-80 ELLLF
+80 DLLLF
-85 DAEFLEAKIKDEL
+85 DAEFLEAKIKDGL

-103 ELLSKMPKWKKVEKE
+103 ELLNKMPKWKKVEKE

-144 NKDKYIDYSI
+144 NKDKYIDHSI

-167 NSRYA
+167 NPRYA

-181 LQYKTKDYDDKN
+181 VQYKTKDYDDKN
-193 NILVVELAFKE
+193 NILVMELAFKE
-204 ANWEDFHIKEAI
+204 ATWEDFHIKEAI

-243 TIQNLSFDYFSLSNR
+243 TLQNLSFDYFSLSNR
-258 QFKTLSFSTI
+258 QFKTLSFSAI

-295 ALCVF
+295 ALCV
-300 FLVLFFLVL
+300 FFLVL

-362 SKNEMPIKIV
+362 SKNEMPIKIL
-372 GSHGD
+372 GSHDD

>member
-1 MEFLFEKSLMGFCT
+1 MIFCA

-24 GLILSFLATF
+24 GLILSLLATF
-34 LLADLVAEN
+34 LVADLVAEN

-51 AKVAYVKIPQLEDLE
+51 AKVVYVKIPRLEDLE

-73 QIIGVTY
+73 QTIGVTY
-80 ELLLF
+80 DLLLF

-103 ELLSKMPKWKKVEKE
+103 ELLSKMPKWKKVEQE

-128 KGVKASIPPL
+128 KGIKASIPPL

-144 NKDKYIDYSI
+144 NKDKYIDHSI

-167 NSRYA
+167 NPRYA

-204 ANWEDFHIKEAI
+204 ANWEDFHIKEAL

-300 FLVLFFLVL
+300 FLVLFF
-309 FFIFGRKLIFLG
+309 IFGRKLIFLG
-321 LGILCLGFVLYHLLF
+321 LGILCLGFVLYNLLF

-362 SKNEMPIKIV
+362 SKNEMPIKIL
-372 GSHGD
+372 GSHDD